1 MSKELAKLFA
11 SRFIQRSDVK
21 AVQLSRDAG
30 TLHMGDWFPDT
41 KIDEAKRPNNP
52 HLPHGFKMEHLLAH
66 LAGERT
72 YGHYLLSPDNN
83 CKVFVFDIDLEKC
96 IDDKGNKTGTW
107 VSMNAETVHEGV
119 SPRELWMDRRAT
131 EPRNWYKY
139 QMKMLSHK
147 IARQVRELGIDCAVS
162 YSGSKGVHV
171 YGMTG
176 SLPAQEVRE
185 AAMLVLDLIDE
196 FEPMRGK
203 NFFRHR
209 NDDPVH
215 GFQNFSIEV
224 FPKQD
229 SLDGKSLGNL
239 VRLPLGTNFKNPKDP
254 TFFLDMTAPIGQFK
268 PHPDPVALLKSGE
281 CFA

>member
-11 SRFIQRSDVK
+11 SRFIQRPDVK
-21 AVQLSRDAG
+21 AVQLERDAG
-30 TLHMGDWFPDT
+30 TLHQGDWFPDNR
-41 KIDEAKRPNNP
+41 IDPAKRPNSP
-52 HLPHGFKMEHLLAH
+52 HLPRGFKMEHLVAH
-66 LAGERT
+66 IAGQRT
-72 YGHYLLSPDNN
+72 YGHYLLSPENL
-83 CKVFVFDIDLEKC
+83 CKVFVFDIDL
-96 IDDKGNKTGTW
+96 DKTGTW
-107 VSMNAETVHEGV
+107 VSMDAEQVHENV
-119 SPRELWMDRRAT
+119 NPRELWADRRAG
-131 EPRNWYKY
+131 EARNWYKY
-139 QMKMLSHK
+139 QMKVLGHK
-147 IARQVRELGIDCAVS
+147 LAKQIRELGIDCAVA
-162 YSGSKGVHV
+162 YSGSKGIHV

-196 FEPMRGK
+196 FDPERGK

-229 SLDGKSLGNL
+229 TLDGKSLGNL

-254 TFFLDMTAPIGQFK
+254 TFFLDMTAPIAQFK
-268 PHPDPVALLKSGE
+268 PHPDPVALLTSGE